1 MKSHFK
7 PILVSTIIAIIA
19 IFSIA
24 STSCNRDKCKTIVC
38 ANGGVCNLGAC
49 ICPAGYEG
57 SNCET
62 ITRNKFLGTW
72 EVFEKGSITNAAQYG
87 VAVLPG
93 AEITEV
99 VITNFNNYFRSN
111 IRGSVSGDTLFIP
124 NQQYEGK
131 LVFGIGT
138 IYSGTTYG
146 QYGGLTLEYEV
157 IDTATSAVNDY
168 GFNTVI
174 DGSSP
179 SQWNK

>member
-7 PILVSTIIAIIA
+7 PILITTIIAIIA
-19 IFSIA
+19 VFSIA
-24 STSCNRDKCKTIVC
+24 NSSCNRDKCKTIVC
-38 ANGGVCNLGAC
+38 ANGGVCNLGGC

-62 ITRNKFLGTW
+62 ISRNKFLGNW

-87 VAVLPG
+87 VTVQPA
-93 AEITEV
+93 AEITD
-99 VITNFNNYFRSN
+99 VIITHFYNYFRSN
-111 IRGSVSGDTLFIP
+111 IKATVSGDTLFIP

-131 LVFGIGT
+131 LLFGVGT
-138 IYSGTTYG
+138 IYSNTTYG
-146 QYGGLTLEYEV
+146 QYGGLTMEYEI
-157 IDTATSAVNDY
+157 IDTATMAVNDF